1 MSYLYGHSLTRFF
14 KSCICYNCTTLHSLH
29 LKQWLRSNC
38 VERIVVKRRV
48 EIILSIISLVTRS
61 TNFRSM
67 QRIVFCECNYF
78 RRGHPTKFL
87 RARLKTCATD
97 HVIVL
102 ADSCLREL
110 STVNYICKH
119 IC

>member
-1 MSYLYGHSLTRFF
+1 MSYLYGHSPTRFS

-29 LKQWLRSNC
+29 LEAMAALELPRTNRC
-38 VERIVVKRRV
+38 ERV
-48 EIILSIISLVTRS
+48 EIILSIIALVTRS
-61 TNFRSM
+61 TNFCSM
-67 QRIVFCECNYF
+67 QRIVFCGCNYF
-78 RRGHPTKFL
+78 QRGHPAKFL
-87 RARLKTCATD
+87 RARLKTCAID

-110 STVNYICKH
+110 SMVNYICKH